1 MAGEP
6 EIYDL
11 VVVGCGIGGLS
22 AAVSAAEA
30 GARVVLLERA
40 TYDERAGGTRYTEA
54 FLRMKSLDA
63 VSDDFED
70 RFAAN
75 AGGHLDPE
83 VVKDCARPYADWPS
97 ILKTLSFADPEI
109 VSAFAAAA
117 PATLHWL
124 AGKGIRFDHVTT
136 PFITRSTTR
145 MGPVGGGWA
154 MVEALTAAA
163 EAAGVTF
170 LYETTAHHLLQDD
183 AGAVV
188 GVRARTRGAGW
199 RDVDGR
205 AVVLASGGFQ
215 GSHEMS
221 ARYYG
226 KRATYMRP
234 VARGGYYNKGEGIR
248 MALAIGAAPRGDY
261 GDFHAEPVDP
271 RSGAPEP
278 ANFVFPYGILV
289 DREGSRFTDEARG
302 PVDAHYE
309 AVTRLINHLDGGIAW
324 ALFDAGLD
332 DVPNWRVGMR
342 SDQPPVTAD
351 TIEALADAIGL
362 PAPRL
367 AATVAAYNAACRPGA
382 FAPLEPDG
390 LATEGLEPPK
400 SNWARPLDRPPFRA
414 WPVVA
419 ANTFTFGGLAVNAD
433 ARVIDTDGEPIAGL
447 YAAGETV
454 GLYYGTYTGSTSVL
468 KGAVFGRKAGLHA
481 AARRPG
487 SEAPGTA
494 PGTD

>member
-1 MAGEP
+1 MTKP
-6 EIYDL
+6 ETCDL
-11 VVVGCGIGGLS
+11 VVVGCGIGGLA

-40 TYDERAGGTRYTEA
+40 TYEERGGGTRYTEA

-63 VSDDFED
+63 VADDFED

-97 ILKTLSFADPEI
+97 ILKGLSFADPEI

-117 PATLHWL
+117 PATLRWL
-124 AGKGIRFDHVTT
+124 QDKGVRFDHVQT

-154 MVEALTAAA
+154 LVETLTSAA
-163 EAAGVTF
+163 EAAGVAF
-170 LYETTAHHLLQDD
+170 LYESAAHHLIQDD

-188 GVRARTRGAGW
+188 GVRARTRGIGW
-199 RDVDGR
+199 RDVRGS
-205 AVVLASGGFQ
+205 AVVLASGGYQ
-215 GSHEMS
+215 GNHEMS
-221 ARYYG
+221 ARYFG

-278 ANFVFPYGILV
+278 ANFIFQYGILV
-289 DREGSRFTDEARG
+289 NSAGERFTDEARG

-309 AVTRLINHLDGGIAW
+309 AVTRVINHQHGGIAW
-324 ALFDAGLD
+324 SLFDAELD
-332 DVPNWRVGMR
+332 SVPNWQVGMR

-351 TIEALADAIGL
+351 TIEDLAGALGL
-362 PAPRL
+362 PARRL
-367 AATVAAYNAACRPGA
+367 ADTVAAFNAACRPGD

-390 LATEGLEPPK
+390 LATGGLEPPK
-400 SNWARPLDRPPFRA
+400 SNWARPLDTPPFRA
-414 WPVVA
+414 WPIIA
-419 ANTFTFGGLAVNAD
+419 ANTFTFGGLAVNAE
-433 ARVIDTDGEPIAGL
+433 AQVIDMDGEPIEGL

-481 AARRPG
+481 ASRR
-487 SEAPGTA
+487 APAG
-494 PGTD
+494 D